1 MVKDFKDDINK
12 ETTVM
17 DRTHGPLGFPRLTD
31 LTIGQR
37 RVGDFFDR
45 HYSPREDR
53 GEDPPLCVCFPNSK
67 IQTRCSG
74 VDREGILSELLKG
87 EESFPSLSVHHSS
100 LFLFN
105 LLTIAISSQLSAV

>member
-12 ETTVM
+12 ETAVM
-17 DRTHGPLGFPRLTD
+17 DRTHGPLGLPRLTD

-53 GEDPPLCVCFPNSK
+53 GEDPPLCVRSCVFP
-67 IQTRCSG
+67 
-74 VDREGILSELLKG
+74 ILRYKHVVVVSTGRVFCL
-87 EESFPSLSVHHSS
+87 SF
-100 LFLFN
+100 
-105 LLTIAISSQLSAV
+105 